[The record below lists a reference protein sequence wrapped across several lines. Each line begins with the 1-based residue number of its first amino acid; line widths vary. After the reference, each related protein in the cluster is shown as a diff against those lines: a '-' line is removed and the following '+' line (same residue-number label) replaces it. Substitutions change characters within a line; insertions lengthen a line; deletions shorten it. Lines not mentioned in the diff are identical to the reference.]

1 LATQVINRKVRRIA
15 FLGGAF
21 DPPHPGHEMMAKR
34 VLESNL
40 TDLVLWVPSWAPP
53 HKNSGNMTEF
63 FHRLNMVKLLTEQIP
78 GCAVSD
84 IEARRQFDPS
94 YSFKVMSAL
103 AEENPDA
110 EIQLLIGQDSLET
123 LHTWYCA
130 RELAEKFEIL
140 TLPRRGESGDGSEVK
155 LSTDFWGEKL
165 YKKLLSSLIEGEF
178 VEISSTN
185 LRKELAKKQD
195 LHNIINAEVLKY
207 IEEHGLY
214 R

>member
-1 LATQVINRKVRRIA
+1 
-15 FLGGAF
+15 
-21 DPPHPGHEMMAKR
+21 
-34 VLESNL
+34 L

-63 FHRLNMVKLLTEQIP
+63 FHRLNMVKLLAEQIP

-94 YSFKVMSAL
+94 YSYKVMSAL

-110 EIQLLIGQDSLET
+110 ELQLLIGQDSLES

-130 RELAEKFEIL
+130 RKLAERFAIL
-140 TLPRRGESGDGSEVK
+140 TLPRKPEQGRCVD
-155 LSTDFWGEKL
+155 LNLPMDFWGEKL
-165 YKKLLSSLIEGEF
+165 YKKLQASLIAGDF

-185 LRKELAKKQD
+185 LRKELAKNQE
-195 LHNIINAEVLKY
+195 LHNIINADVLNY